1 MGQFETPKPHAM
13 LAKRPPRA
21 SPVLHRWSQPAVIGK
36 VSFLQ
41 LPAEIR
47 STIYELLLAFPDP
60 LFVTAG
66 GKLHRCV
73 KDRNWDL
80 LLKLAQFKTAHR
92 RMEFRAPCTI
102 GKAELRLMRA
112 YHPCSQMFAV
122 SCQIYHEASS
132 VFYGQNT
139 FAFTGWGSVG
149 TPNTYYPHNSFVIHG
164 TSWFSSIGSQATKLK
179 RILLESDTL
188 HTDKISPAWVSEN
201 ETRSYILK
209 RCFELLPL
217 LRVLWQQESYL
228 DVTIVPAGEL
238 TFERHSSNCPSCNRL
253 NNTEKAE
260 DLTEVVKYLQRD
272 DLALKRHLLAIC
284 HIAVHMDGREGTVLF
299 RSTHQPPSLM
309 SRSLTDP
316 KVRYHPCI
324 DHRLDFNLIH
334 GRCLERTRQGPL
346 NLLDL
351 PSQIQKR
358 IFDTIILC
366 PQTVAIDLSNLNPIL
381 PGLLFITRALYTAE
395 IKRYFIVNHFSLR
408 MAFDTA
414 ASATANLDA
423 IDRWFPPCE
432 DPGTQSESA
441 ARLRGRNVRDIR
453 ITFIAPHGVTCQLED
468 LRINVASLV
477 RHAMHLG
484 DCRRPGQ
491 LKLHVALL
499 QRTLDGG
506 EKVVGKSAFP
516 VLRIQMHAKDSRR
529 RPHGVDGEGGGRVEE
544 QLGAVVNGLGAWVF
558 ARAGDRGIC

>member
-1 MGQFETPKPHAM
+1 MSHFETPKP
-13 LAKRPPRA
+13 
-21 SPVLHRWSQPAVIGK
+21 
-36 VSFLQ
+36 
-41 LPAEIR
+41 
-47 STIYELLLAFPDP
+47 
-60 LFVTAG
+60 
-66 GKLHRCV
+66 
-73 KDRNWDL
+73 DRNWDL
-80 LLKLAQFKTAHR
+80 LLKLADFKAAHR
-92 RMEFRAPCTI
+92 RKEFRASCTI
-102 GKAELRLMRA
+102 GKTELSLMRA
-112 YHPCSQMFAV
+112 YHPCLEMFAV
-122 SCQIYHEASS
+122 SCQIFQEASS

-139 FAFTGWGSVG
+139 FAFTGWDSVG
-149 TPNTYYPHNSFVIHG
+149 TPNMYYPRNSFIIHG

-188 HTDKISPAWVSEN
+188 HTDKIDPAWISEN
-201 ETRSYILK
+201 AIRSHVLK

-238 TFERHSSNCPSCNRL
+238 TFERHSSNYPSCNRL
-253 NNTEKAE
+253 NNTQKAE

-272 DLALKRHLLAIC
+272 DLGLKRHLLAIC

-309 SRSLTDP
+309 NRSPTGP
-316 KVRYHPCI
+316 KIRYHPCI
-324 DHRLDFNLIH
+324 DHRLDFNLVH
-334 GRCLERTRQGPL
+334 GRGLERTRQGPL

-358 IFDTIILC
+358 IFDTIILF
-366 PQTVAIDLSNLNPIL
+366 PETIVIDLSSPTPTL
-381 PGLLFITRALYTAE
+381 PGLLFTNRALYTAE

-432 DPGTQSESA
+432 DPRTLSENA
-441 ARLRGRNVRDIR
+441 ARLRGRNVRDLR
-453 ITFIAPHGVTCQLED
+453 VTFIAPYGMPCRLED
-468 LRINVASLV
+468 LRINVTSLV
-477 RHAMHLG
+477 RHATHLG

-506 EKVVGKSAFP
+506 EEVVGKSAFP
-516 VLRIQMHAKDSRR
+516 VLRIQTHARDSCR
-529 RPHGVDGEGGGRVEE
+529 RPHRFDGGGGVEE
-544 QLGAVVNGLGAWVF
+544 QLGAVVNGFGALIS
-558 ARAGDRGIC
+558 ARAGGRGTC